1 MAQLIVRKLEDK
13 VVRKL
18 KERAAEYG
26 VSMEEAHRR
35 LLRETLMPTKRKF
48 SRKENLKFSEFLIA
62 PPYWDDEMV
71 RSVNDRSRDKARPVD
86 LG

>member
-26 VSMEEAHRR
+26 VSTEEAHRR
-35 LLRETLMPTKRKF
+35 ILRETLTPKKQRPKPKPKMSF
-48 SRKENLKFSEFLIA
+48 NEYLVA
-62 PPYWDDEMV
+62 PPHVDFDLMDYIPKRGMP
-71 RSVNDRSRDKARPVD
+71 RPVN
-86 LG
+86 LE

>member
-1 MAQLIVRKLEDK
+1 MAQLLVRKLEDK

-35 LLRETLMPTKRKF
+35 ILREILLEKKKPKMSFLDYLSTMPKVGRDSDFHIPRKGKM
-48 SRKENLKFSEFLIA
+48 REI
-62 PPYWDDEMV
+62 
-71 RSVNDRSRDKARPVD
+71 D
-86 LG
+86 LSD

>member
-1 MAQLIVRKLEDK
+1 MAQLLVRKLEDK

-35 LLRETLMPTKRKF
+35 ILRETLLGKKKTKMTF
-48 SRKENLKFSEFLIA
+48 GEFLIA
-62 PPYWDDEMV
+62 PPHFDDDFAKLLAK
-71 RSVNDRSRDKARPVD
+71 RRRDKPRPVSFE
-86 LG
+86 

>member
-18 KERAAEYG
+18 KGRAAKYG

-35 LLRETLMPTKRKF
+35 ILRETL
-48 SRKENLKFSEFLIA
+48 LKQGKPKVSFKEFLLMV
-62 PPYWDDEMV
+62 PDFGDDLDSY
-71 RSVNDRSRDKARPVD
+71 RSKTKWLKVD
-86 LG
+86 LD

>member
-35 LLRETLMPTKRKF
+35 ILRETLLGKQKAKMSF
-48 SRKENLKFSEFLIA
+48 HEFLVA

-71 RSVNDRSRDKARPVD
+71 RLVNKRQRDKPRPVD

>member
-35 LLRETLMPTKRKF
+35 ILRDTLLKKQKPKMSFK
-48 SRKENLKFSEFLIA
+48 EFLVA
-62 PPYWDDEMV
+62 PPYVDVDLMKYIPK
-71 RSVNDRSRDKARPVD
+71 RDKRHRKVD

>member
-35 LLRETLMPTKRKF
+35 LLREVLVPGKKPKPKMSLLDFLCTMPNVGEDSDFQMPR
-48 SRKENLKFSEFLIA
+48 
-62 PPYWDDEMV
+62 
-71 RSVNDRSRDKARPVD
+71 NDKPRPVD
-86 LG
+86 LSD

>member
-13 VVRKL
+13 VVRRL

-35 LLRETLMPTKRKF
+35 ILRETLLK
-48 SRKENLKFSEFLIA
+48 KEKPKLSFMEYVA
-62 PPYWDDEMV
+62 GPPYVDVDLM
-71 RSVNDRSRDKARPVD
+71 DYIPKRDKRHRKVD
-86 LG
+86 LSG